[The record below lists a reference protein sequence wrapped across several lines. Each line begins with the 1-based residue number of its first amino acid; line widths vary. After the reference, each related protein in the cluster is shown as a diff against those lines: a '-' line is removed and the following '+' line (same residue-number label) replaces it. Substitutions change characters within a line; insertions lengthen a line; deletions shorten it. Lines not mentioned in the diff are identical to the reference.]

1 MNSRG
6 ASPMLGDE
14 RLQAI
19 SQSVRGSFYTVE
31 DMTQQ
36 FIREAILQ
44 GVFLPG
50 ERLNLDTI
58 ARVLGVSRMPVRAG
72 LRQLES
78 EGLVR
83 IYPHRGA
90 TVSILGAKEIAELY
104 ELRILMEGYL
114 IERAMPNLTDEMLGR
129 MRRTV
134 DKLEE
139 SQDLGERLELR
150 KEFYELFYGLADRPR
165 ALAEAV
171 TLRAA
176 VGRYLLLRR
185 IEEQGGHPG
194 LLTYL
199 DARDTKGAKRWIAKH
214 LTKVSRELQH
224 LVSQDELTA

>member
-1 MNSRG
+1 MTSRG
-6 ASPMLGDE
+6 SSPSDQEE

-19 SQSVRGSFYTVE
+19 SHSVRGTFYTVE
-31 DMTQQ
+31 DMTQS

-50 ERLNLDTI
+50 ERLNLDVI
-58 ARVLGVSRMPVRAG
+58 ARALGVSRMPVRAG

-90 TVSILGAKEIAELY
+90 MVSILRADEIAELY
-104 ELRILMEGYL
+104 ELRILLEGYL
-114 IERAMPNLTDEMLGR
+114 IDRALPNLTDDMLER
-129 MRRTV
+129 MRGTV
-134 DKLEE
+134 EKLEE
-139 SQDLGERLELR
+139 SQNLAERLELR
-150 KEFYELFYGLADRPR
+150 KEFYELFYSLANRPR
-165 ALAEAV
+165 ALSEAK

-194 LLTYL
+194 LLQYL
-199 DARDTKGAKRWIAKH
+199 EARDAKGAKRWIAKH
-214 LTKVSRELQH
+214 LTRVSRELQQ
-224 LVSQDELTA
+224 LVAKDEASA

>member
-1 MNSRG
+1 MNSRR
-6 ASPMLGDE
+6 ASPVDEDE
-14 RLQAI
+14 RLLAI
-19 SQSVRGSFYTVE
+19 SQSVRGTFFTVE

-44 GVFLPG
+44 GVFVPG

-78 EGLVR
+78 EGLLR

-90 TVSILGAKEIAELY
+90 MVSILGAKEIAELY
-104 ELRILMEGYL
+104 ELRILLEGYL
-114 IERAMPNLTDEMLGR
+114 IDRAMPNVTDETLER

-139 SQDLGERLELR
+139 SQDLAERLELR
-150 KEFYELFYGLADRPR
+150 KEFYEFLYGLADRPR
-165 ALAEAV
+165 ALTEAV

-176 VGRYLLLRR
+176 VGRYLLLQRV
-185 IEEQGGHPG
+185 EEQGGHPG

-199 DARDTKGAKRWIAKH
+199 DARDAKGAKRWIARH